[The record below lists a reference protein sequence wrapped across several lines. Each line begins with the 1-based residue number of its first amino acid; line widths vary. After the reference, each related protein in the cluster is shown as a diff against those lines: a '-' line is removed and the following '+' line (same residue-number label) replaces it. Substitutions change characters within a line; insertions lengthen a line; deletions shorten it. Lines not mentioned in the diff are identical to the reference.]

1 MSDKPYKAKPGTFPE
16 KKELD
21 NDRVTRED
29 FIRQWHNE
37 VEEMMLTYLKRK
49 AETACGD
56 LISREAAVRLIRE
69 KADVYKAS
77 QFASSHEHIKVR
89 EMTLD
94 CAAKIENLPAVDAEP
109 VRHAKWVH
117 KTDSLGNKI
126 DVCSACEEE
135 AVGYDGH
142 HGDYIT
148 VPTDYCPHCGA
159 KMDGGNE
166 E

>member
-16 KKELD
+16 KKEID
-21 NDRVTRED
+21 NDRVARED
-29 FIRQWHNE
+29 FISQRYNE
-37 VEEMMLTYLKRK
+37 IGEMILTYARRK
-49 AETACGD
+49 AENACGD

-69 KADVYKAS
+69 KANGYNAS
-77 QFASSHEHIKVR
+77 HFASSHEHIKVR

-94 CAAKIENLPAVDAEP
+94 CAAKIENLPAVPAEP

-117 KTDSLGNKI
+117 KTDLLGNEI

-142 HGDYIT
+142 YGNYIT

-159 KMDGGNE
+159 MMDGGNDE
-166 E
+166 